1 MEQREAQEYYKKA
14 NKLMEET
21 DGALLVYIQKDE
33 NGKAVNCVAN
43 APENAMEAVLMFRAV
58 YMASVELL
66 KALADEDVRKYG
78 AEEILRAA
86 TFADEPENL
95 QKSFIFDPRKR
106 KG

>member
-1 MEQREAQEYYKKA
+1 MEQRQAKEYYEKA

-66 KALADEDVRKYG
+66 KALADEDVQKYG
-78 AEEILRAA
+78 AEEILR
-86 TFADEPENL
+86 TVTYTDEPENVH
-95 QKSFIFDPRKR
+95 KSFIFDPRKR
-106 KG
+106 KS